1 MNIREEILSNVS
13 KIVIKIGTRV
23 LTNEDGF
30 LDKNQIMELSKQ
42 IIKLRSRGFSVVVVS
57 SGSIGAGIS
66 ALGRQKRPN
75 ILPELQ
81 AAAAIG
87 QGKLIEAYNE
97 CFKKHGYH
105 AAQLLLTRQDF
116 EDRQRYLNACNTLH
130 ALLRFKTIPIINEN
144 DTISVDEITFGD
156 NDILSALVTNLL
168 RADLLILLSSVDG
181 LYTTPPTSGKSCRV
195 LPVVDSISDDIKKLA
210 FKQKTKEGVGGMESK
225 LEAANIA
232 TGSGEA
238 VIIANGRQSGI
249 LSKIMNYDNV
259 GTLFIPYKKKIAS
272 RKRWIG
278 FTVRPKGRVYI
289 DEGALSAL
297 QKKGK
302 SLLPSGV
309 VKIDGKFIKGDVVSI
324 VDVDKN
330 KEIARGLVN
339 YSDEEVRKGKG
350 LRTCLIKKTLG
361 SKASDEIIHRDNIV
375 LLSDDSFSISF
386 FLAL

>member
-23 LTNEDGF
+23 LTNGDGL
-30 LDKNQIMELSKQ
+30 LDKNRIMGLSKQ
-42 IIKLRSRGFSVVVVS
+42 VVDLRLRGFSVVLVS

-66 ALGRQKRPN
+66 ALGLQKRPG

-81 AAAAIG
+81 ATAAIG
-87 QGKLIEAYNE
+87 QGKLIEIYNK
-97 CFKKHGYH
+97 CFEKHGYH

-116 EDRQRYLNACNTLH
+116 EDRQRYLNTCNTLH
-130 ALLRFKTIPIINEN
+130 SLLNFKTIPIINEN

-168 RADLLILLSSVDG
+168 QADLLILLSSVDG
-181 LYTTPPTSGKSCRV
+181 LYTTPPAPGKRCSI
-195 LPVVDSISDDIKKLA
+195 LSVVDSISDDIKRLA

-238 VIIANGRQSGI
+238 VIIANGMQSGI
-249 LSKIMNYDNV
+249 LSKIMNYDDV
-259 GTLFIPYKKKIAS
+259 GTLFVPYNKKITS

-278 FTVRPKGRVYI
+278 FTVKPKGRVYI
-289 DEGALSAL
+289 DEGALGAL

-309 VKIDGKFIKGDVVSI
+309 VKIDGKFVKGDVVSV
-324 VDVDKN
+324 VDVVEKR
-330 KEIARGLVN
+330 EIARGLMN
-339 YSDEEVRKGKG
+339 YSADEVQKVKG
-350 LRTCLIKKTLG
+350 LRTSLIKKTLG
-361 SKASDEIIHRDNIV
+361 SKPYDEIIHRDNMV
-375 LLSDDSFSISF
+375 LL
-386 FLAL
+386 

>member
-23 LTNEDGF
+23 LTNEDG
-30 LDKNQIMELSKQ
+30 LVDKDRIMELSKQ
-42 IIKLRSRGFSVVVVS
+42 VVKLRLKGFSVVIVS

-66 ALGRQKRPN
+66 ALGLQKRPS

-87 QGKLIEAYNE
+87 QGKLMEVYNE
-97 CFKKHGYH
+97 CFEKHGYH

-116 EDRQRYLNACNTLH
+116 EDRQRYLNTCNTLH
-130 ALLRFKTIPIINEN
+130 SLLNFKTIPIINEN
-144 DTISVDEITFGD
+144 DTISVEEITFGD

-168 RADLLILLSSVDG
+168 RADLLVLLSSVDG
-181 LYTTPPTSGKSCRV
+181 LYTTPPTPDKRSRV

-238 VIIANGRQSGI
+238 VIIANGMQPGV
-249 LSKIMNYDNV
+249 LSKIMNYEDV
-259 GTLFIPYKKKIAS
+259 GTLFVPYNKKITS

-278 FTVRPKGRVYI
+278 FTVKPKGKIYI
-289 DEGALSAL
+289 DEGALNAL

-309 VKIDGKFIKGDVVSI
+309 VKIDGKFVKGDVVSI
-324 VDVDKN
+324 VDVGGKR
-330 KEIARGLVN
+330 EVARGLMN
-339 YSDEEVRKGKG
+339 YSADEVRKVKG
-350 LRTCLIKKTLG
+350 LRTSSIKKALG
-361 SKASDEIIHRDNIV
+361 YKPYDEIVHRDNIV
-375 LLSDDSFSISF
+375 LL
-386 FLAL
+386 

>member
-23 LTNEDGF
+23 LTNQDG
-30 LDKNQIMELSKQ
+30 LVDKNRIMELSKQ
-42 IIKLRSRGFSVVVVS
+42 VVKLRLKGFSVVIVS

-66 ALGRQKRPN
+66 ALGLQKRPS

-87 QGKLIEAYNE
+87 QGKLIEVYNE

-116 EDRQRYLNACNTLH
+116 EDRQRYLNTCNTLH
-130 ALLRFKTIPIINEN
+130 SLLNFKTIPIINEN
-144 DTISVDEITFGD
+144 DTISVEEITFGD

-181 LYTTPPTSGKSCRV
+181 LYTTPPAPGKSCRV
-195 LPVVDSISDDIKKLA
+195 LSVVDSISDDIKKLA

-238 VIIANGRQSGI
+238 VIIANGMQSDI
-249 LSKIMNYDNV
+249 LSKIMNYDDV
-259 GTLFIPYKKKIAS
+259 GTLFVPYNKKITS

-278 FTVRPKGRVYI
+278 FTVKPKGKIYI

-309 VKIDGKFIKGDVVSI
+309 VKIEGKFIKGDVVSI
-324 VDVDKN
+324 VDVGEKR
-330 KEIARGLVN
+330 EVARGLMN
-339 YSDEEVRKGKG
+339 YSADEVRKVKG
-350 LRTCLIKKTLG
+350 LRTSLIKKTLG
-361 SKASDEIIHRDNIV
+361 YKPYDEIVHRDNIV
-375 LLSDDSFSISF
+375 LL
-386 FLAL
+386 

>member
-1 MNIREEILSNVS
+1 MNIREKTLSNVS

-23 LTNEDGF
+23 LTDEDGL

-42 IIKLRSRGFSVVVVS
+42 VIALRSRGFCVVIVS

-66 ALGRQKRPN
+66 ALGLQKRPN

-87 QGKLIEAYNE
+87 QGKLIETYNE

-116 EDRQRYLNACNTLH
+116 EDRQRYLNTSNTLH
-130 ALLRFKTIPIINEN
+130 SLLNFKTIPIVNEN

-181 LYTTPPTSGKSCRV
+181 LYTAPPTPGKRCRV
-195 LPVVDSISDDIKKLA
+195 LSVVDSISDDIKKLA

-238 VIIANGRQSGI
+238 VIIANGRQSEI

-259 GTLFIPYKKKIAS
+259 GTLFIPHKKKIAS

-278 FTVRPKGRVYI
+278 FTVRPKGKIYV
-289 DEGALSAL
+289 DEGALNAL

-309 VKIDGKFIKGDVVSI
+309 VKIDGKFVKGDVVSI
-324 VDVDKN
+324 VSAGDD
-330 KEIARGLVN
+330 KEIARGLMN
-339 YSDEEVRKGKG
+339 YSDDEARKVKG
-350 LRTCLIKKTLG
+350 LRTSLMKKTLG
-361 SKASDEIIHRDNIV
+361 YKPYNEIIHRDNIV
-375 LLSDDSFSISF
+375 ML
-386 FLAL
+386 

>member
-1 MNIREEILSNVS
+1 MNIREEILSNVG

-23 LTNEDGF
+23 LTNEDGL

-42 IIKLRSRGFSVVVVS
+42 VIKLRLRGFSVVIVS
-57 SGSIGAGIS
+57 SGSIGAGVS
-66 ALGRQKRPN
+66 ALGLQGRPT

-87 QGKLIEAYNE
+87 QGKLIEVYNE
-97 CFKKHGYH
+97 CFEKHGYH

-116 EDRQRYLNACNTLH
+116 EDRQRYLNTCNTLH
-130 ALLRFKTIPIINEN
+130 SLLNFKAIPIINEN
-144 DTISVDEITFGD
+144 DTISVEEITFGD

-181 LYTTPPTSGKSCRV
+181 LYTTPPTPGKSCRV
-195 LPVVDSISDDIKKLA
+195 LSVVDSISDDIKKLA
-210 FKQKTKEGVGGMESK
+210 FKQKTKEGIGGMESK

-232 TGSGEA
+232 TSSGEA
-238 VIIANGRQSGI
+238 VILANGRQPEI

-259 GTLFIPYKKKIAS
+259 GTLFIPNKKKIAS

-278 FTVRPKGRVYI
+278 FTVRPKGRIYI
-289 DEGALSAL
+289 DGGALSAL

-302 SLLPSGV
+302 SLLPTGV
-309 VKIDGKFIKGDVVSI
+309 IEIDGKFIKGDVVSI
-324 VDVDKN
+324 VGVDES

-339 YSDEEVRKGKG
+339 YSGDEVRKIKG
-350 LRTCLIKKTLG
+350 LRTSLIKKMLG
-361 SKASDEIIHRDNIV
+361 DKPYDEIIHRDNIV
-375 LLSDDSFSISF
+375 LL
-386 FLAL
+386 

>member
-1 MNIREEILSNVS
+1 MNIREEILANVN

-23 LTNEDGF
+23 LTNNDGF
-30 LDKNQIMELSKQ
+30 LDKNQIMKLSKQ
-42 IIKLRSRGFSVVVVS
+42 VIKLRSRGFSVVVVS

-66 ALGRQKRPN
+66 ALGCLKRPT

-87 QGKLIEAYNE
+87 QGKLIEVYNE

-130 ALLRFKTIPIINEN
+130 SLLRFKVIPIINEN
-144 DTISVDEITFGD
+144 DTISVEEITFGD

-168 RADLLILLSSVDG
+168 RADLLVLLSSVDG
-181 LYTTPPTSGKSCRV
+181 LYTTPPVSGRNCSV
-195 LPVVDSISDDIKKLA
+195 LSVVDSISDDIKKLA
-210 FKQKTKEGVGGMESK
+210 FRLKTKEGTGGMESK
-225 LEAANIA
+225 LEAASIA

-238 VIIANGRQSGI
+238 VIIANGRQLDV
-249 LSKIMNYDNV
+249 LSKIMSYENV
-259 GTLFIPYKKKIAS
+259 GTLFIPNKKKVAS

-278 FTVRPKGRVYI
+278 FTVRPKGRIYI

-297 QKKGK
+297 QKRGK

-309 VKIDGKFIKGDVVSI
+309 VRIDGKFNKGDVVSI
-324 VDVDKN
+324 VDVNED
-330 KEIARGLVN
+330 KEIARGLMN
-339 YSDEEVRKGKG
+339 YSDDEVRKVKG
-350 LRTCLIKKTLG
+350 LRTSLIKKTLG
-361 SKASDEIIHRDNIV
+361 YKLYDEIIHRDNIV
-375 LLSDDSFSISF
+375 LL
-386 FLAL
+386 

>member
-23 LTNEDGF
+23 LTNQDG
-30 LDKNQIMELSKQ
+30 LVDKNRIMELSKQ
-42 IIKLRSRGFSVVVVS
+42 VVKLRLKGFSVVIVS

-66 ALGRQKRPN
+66 ALGLQKRPSS
-75 ILPELQ
+75 LPELQ

-87 QGKLIEAYNE
+87 QGKLIEVYNE

-116 EDRQRYLNACNTLH
+116 EDRQRYLNTCNTLH
-130 ALLRFKTIPIINEN
+130 SLLNFKTIPIINEN
-144 DTISVDEITFGD
+144 DTISVEEITFGD

-181 LYTTPPTSGKSCRV
+181 LYTTPPAPGKSCRV
-195 LPVVDSISDDIKKLA
+195 LSVVDSISDDIKKLA

-225 LEAANIA
+225 FEAANIA

-238 VIIANGRQSGI
+238 VIIANGMQSDI
-249 LSKIMNYDNV
+249 LSKIMNYDDV
-259 GTLFIPYKKKIAS
+259 GTLFVPYNKKITS

-278 FTVRPKGRVYI
+278 FTVKPKGKIYI

-309 VKIDGKFIKGDVVSI
+309 VKIEGKFIKGDVVSI
-324 VDVDKN
+324 VDVGEKR
-330 KEIARGLVN
+330 EVARGLMN
-339 YSDEEVRKGKG
+339 YSADEVRKVKG
-350 LRTCLIKKTLG
+350 LRTSLIKKTLG
-361 SKASDEIIHRDNIV
+361 YKPYDEIVHRDNIV
-375 LLSDDSFSISF
+375 LL
-386 FLAL
+386 

>member
-23 LTNEDGF
+23 LTNEDGL

-42 IIKLRSRGFSVVVVS
+42 VIDLRLRGFSVVIVS

-66 ALGRQKRPN
+66 ALDLQKRPT

-87 QGKLIEAYNE
+87 QGKLIEVYNE
-97 CFKKHGYH
+97 CFKNHGYH

-116 EDRQRYLNACNTLH
+116 EDRQRYLNTCNTLH
-130 ALLRFKTIPIINEN
+130 SLLNFKAIPIINEN
-144 DTISVDEITFGD
+144 DTISVEEITFGD

-181 LYTTPPTSGKSCRV
+181 LCTTPPAPGKSCRV
-195 LPVVDSISDDIKKLA
+195 LSVVDSISDDIKKLA
-210 FKQKTKEGVGGMESK
+210 FKQKTKEGIGGMESK

-238 VIIANGRQSGI
+238 VILANGRQSGI

-259 GTLFIPYKKKIAS
+259 GTLFVPNKKKIAS

-278 FTVRPKGRVYI
+278 FTVRPKGRLYI

-309 VKIDGKFIKGDVVSI
+309 VEIDGKFIKGDVVSI
-324 VDVDKN
+324 VDMDGN
-330 KEIARGLVN
+330 EEIARGLVN
-339 YSDEEVRKGKG
+339 YSDGEVRKVKG
-350 LRTCLIKKTLG
+350 LRTSLIKKTLG
-361 SKASDEIIHRDNIV
+361 YKPYDEIMHRDNMV
-375 LLSDDSFSISF
+375 LL
-386 FLAL
+386 

>member
-42 IIKLRSRGFSVVVVS
+42 VIKLRSRGFSVVVVS

-66 ALGRQKRPN
+66 ALGCQKRPT

-87 QGKLIEAYNE
+87 QGKLVEVYNE

-116 EDRQRYLNACNTLH
+116 EDRQRYLNTCNTLH
-130 ALLRFKTIPIINEN
+130 SLLRFKAIPIINEN
-144 DTISVDEITFGD
+144 DTISVEEITFGD

-168 RADLLILLSSVDG
+168 RADLLVLLSSVDG
-181 LYTTPPTSGKSCRV
+181 LYTTPPVSGRSCSV
-195 LPVVDSISDDIKKLA
+195 LSVVDSISDDIKKLA
-210 FKQKTKEGVGGMESK
+210 FKLKTKEGTGGMESK
-225 LEAANIA
+225 LEAARIV

-238 VIIANGRQSGI
+238 VIIANGRQSDI
-249 LSKIMNYDNV
+249 LSKIMNYENV
-259 GTLFIPYKKKIAS
+259 GTLFVPNKRKVAS

-278 FTVRPKGRVYI
+278 FTVRPKGRIYI

-297 QKKGK
+297 QKRGK

-309 VKIDGKFIKGDVVSI
+309 VRIDGKFNKGDVVSI
-324 VDVDKN
+324 VGVDEN
-330 KEIARGLVN
+330 KEIARGLMN
-339 YSDEEVRKGKG
+339 YSDDEVRKVKG
-350 LRTCLIKKTLG
+350 LRTSLIKKTLG
-361 SKASDEIIHRDNIV
+361 YKPYDEIIHRDNIV
-375 LLSDDSFSISF
+375 LL
-386 FLAL
+386 

>member
-23 LTNEDGF
+23 LTNEDG
-30 LDKNQIMELSKQ
+30 LVDKNRIMELSKQ
-42 IIKLRSRGFSVVVVS
+42 VVKLRLKGFSVVIVS

-66 ALGRQKRPN
+66 ALGLQRRPSN
-75 ILPELQ
+75 LPELQ

-87 QGKLIEAYNE
+87 QGKLIEVYND

-116 EDRQRYLNACNTLH
+116 EDRQRYLNTCNTLH
-130 ALLRFKTIPIINEN
+130 SLLNFKTIPIINEN
-144 DTISVDEITFGD
+144 DTISVEEITFGD

-181 LYTTPPTSGKSCRV
+181 LYTTPPSPGKSCSV
-195 LPVVDSISDDIKKLA
+195 LSVVDSISDDIKKLA

-238 VIIANGRQSGI
+238 VIIANGMQSDV

-259 GTLFIPYKKKIAS
+259 GTLFVPYNKKITS

-278 FTVRPKGRVYI
+278 FTVKPKGKIYI

-309 VKIDGKFIKGDVVSI
+309 VEIEGKFIKGDVVSI
-324 VDVDKN
+324 VDVVEKR
-330 KEIARGLVN
+330 EVARGLMN
-339 YSDEEVRKGKG
+339 YSADEVRKVKG
-350 LRTCLIKKTLG
+350 LRTSLIKKTLG
-361 SKASDEIIHRDNIV
+361 HKPYDEIIHRDNIV
-375 LLSDDSFSISF
+375 LL
-386 FLAL
+386 

>member
-23 LTNEDGF
+23 LTNEDG
-30 LDKNQIMELSKQ
+30 LVDKNRIMELSKQ
-42 IIKLRSRGFSVVVVS
+42 VVKLRLRGFSVVIVS

-66 ALGRQKRPN
+66 ALGLQKRPS

-87 QGKLIEAYNE
+87 QGKLIEVYNE

-116 EDRQRYLNACNTLH
+116 EDRQRYLNTCNTLH
-130 ALLRFKTIPIINEN
+130 SLLNFKTIPIINEN
-144 DTISVDEITFGD
+144 DTISVEEITFGD

-181 LYTTPPTSGKSCRV
+181 LYTIPPVPGKSCQV
-195 LPVVDSISDDIKKLA
+195 VSVVDSISEDIKKLA

-238 VIIANGRQSGI
+238 VIIANGMQSDI

-259 GTLFIPYKKKIAS
+259 GTLFVPYNKKITS

-278 FTVRPKGRVYI
+278 FTVKPKGKIYI

-309 VKIDGKFIKGDVVSI
+309 VKVEGKFIKGDVVS
-324 VDVDKN
+324 VVEMGEK
-330 KEIARGLVN
+330 KEVARGLMN
-339 YSDEEVRKGKG
+339 YSADEVRKVKG
-350 LRTCLIKKTLG
+350 LRTSLIKKTLG
-361 SKASDEIIHRDNIV
+361 CKPYDEIIHRDNIV
-375 LLSDDSFSISF
+375 LL
-386 FLAL
+386 

>member
-23 LTNEDGF
+23 LTNEDG
-30 LDKNQIMELSKQ
+30 LVDKNRIMELSKQ
-42 IIKLRSRGFSVVVVS
+42 VVKLRLKGFSVVIVS

-66 ALGRQKRPN
+66 ALGLQKRPSS
-75 ILPELQ
+75 LPELQ

-87 QGKLIEAYNE
+87 QGKLIEVYNE

-116 EDRQRYLNACNTLH
+116 EDRQRYLNTCNTLH
-130 ALLRFKTIPIINEN
+130 SLLNFKTIPIINEN
-144 DTISVDEITFGD
+144 DTISVEEITFGD

-168 RADLLILLSSVDG
+168 QADLLILLSSVDG
-181 LYTTPPTSGKSCRV
+181 LYTTPPAPGKSCRV
-195 LPVVDSISDDIKKLA
+195 LSVVDSISDDIKKLA
-210 FKQKTKEGVGGMESK
+210 YKQKTKEGVGGMESK

-238 VIIANGRQSGI
+238 VIIANGMQSDI
-249 LSKIMNYDNV
+249 LSKIMNYDDV
-259 GTLFIPYKKKIAS
+259 GTLFVPYNKKITS

-278 FTVRPKGRVYI
+278 FTVKPKGKIYI
-289 DEGALSAL
+289 DQGALSAL

-309 VKIDGKFIKGDVVSI
+309 VKIEGKFIKGDVVSI
-324 VDVDKN
+324 VDVGEKR
-330 KEIARGLVN
+330 EVARGLMN
-339 YSDEEVRKGKG
+339 YSADEVRKVKG
-350 LRTCLIKKTLG
+350 LRTSLIKKTLG
-361 SKASDEIIHRDNIV
+361 YKPYDEIIHRDNIV
-375 LLSDDSFSISF
+375 LL
-386 FLAL
+386 

>member
-23 LTNEDGF
+23 LTNEDGL
-30 LDKNQIMELSKQ
+30 LDKNRIMELSEQ
-42 IIKLRSRGFSVVVVS
+42 VVKLRLRGFSVVIVS

-66 ALGRQKRPN
+66 ALGLQKRPS

-87 QGKLIEAYNE
+87 QGKLIEVYNE

-116 EDRQRYLNACNTLH
+116 EDRQRYLNTCNTLH
-130 ALLRFKTIPIINEN
+130 SLLNFKTIPIINEN
-144 DTISVDEITFGD
+144 DTISVEEITFGD

-181 LYTTPPTSGKSCRV
+181 LYTTPPAPGKSCRV
-195 LPVVDSISDDIKKLA
+195 LSVVDTISDDIKKLA
-210 FKQKTKEGVGGMESK
+210 FKQKTKEGVGGMNSK

-238 VIIANGRQSGI
+238 VIIANGMQSEI

-259 GTLFIPYKKKIAS
+259 GTLFVPYNKKITS

-278 FTVRPKGRVYI
+278 FTVKPKGRIYV
-289 DEGALSAL
+289 DAGALSAL

-309 VKIDGKFIKGDVVSI
+309 VKIDGRFIKGDVVSI
-324 VDVDKN
+324 VDVDGN
-330 KEIARGLVN
+330 KEIARGLMN
-339 YSDEEVRKGKG
+339 YSDDEVRKVKG
-350 LRTCLIKKTLG
+350 LRTSLIKKTLG
-361 SKASDEIIHRDNIV
+361 YKPYDEIIHRDNIV
-375 LLSDDSFSISF
+375 LL
-386 FLAL
+386 

>member
-23 LTNEDGF
+23 LTNEDG
-30 LDKNQIMELSKQ
+30 LVDKNRIMELSKQ
-42 IIKLRSRGFSVVVVS
+42 VVKLRLRGFSVVIVS

-66 ALGRQKRPN
+66 ALGLQKRPS

-87 QGKLIEAYNE
+87 QGKLIEVYNE

-116 EDRQRYLNACNTLH
+116 EDRQRYLNTCNTLH
-130 ALLRFKTIPIINEN
+130 SLLNFKTIPIINEN
-144 DTISVDEITFGD
+144 DTISVEEITFGD

-181 LYTTPPTSGKSCRV
+181 LYTTPPSPGKSCQV
-195 LPVVDSISDDIKKLA
+195 VSVVDSISEDIKKLA

-238 VIIANGRQSGI
+238 VIIANGMQSDV

-259 GTLFIPYKKKIAS
+259 GTLFVPYNKKITS

-278 FTVRPKGRVYI
+278 FTVKPKGRIYI

-297 QKKGK
+297 QKKDK

-324 VDVDKN
+324 VDMSEKREV
-330 KEIARGLVN
+330 ARGLMN
-339 YSDEEVRKGKG
+339 YSDEEVRKVKG
-350 LRTCLIKKTLG
+350 LRTSSIKKTLG
-361 SKASDEIIHRDNIV
+361 YKPYDEIIHRDNIV
-375 LLSDDSFSISF
+375 LF
-386 FLAL
+386 

>member
-23 LTNEDGF
+23 LTNGDGL
-30 LDKNQIMELSKQ
+30 LDKNRIMGLSKQ
-42 IIKLRSRGFSVVVVS
+42 VVDLRLRGFSVVLVS

-66 ALGRQKRPN
+66 ALGLQKRPG

-87 QGKLIEAYNE
+87 QGKLIEIYNK
-97 CFKKHGYH
+97 CFEKHGYH

-116 EDRQRYLNACNTLH
+116 EDRQRYLNTCNTLH
-130 ALLRFKTIPIINEN
+130 SLLNFKTIPIINEN

-168 RADLLILLSSVDG
+168 QADLLILLSSVDG
-181 LYTTPPTSGKSCRV
+181 LYTTPPTSGKRCRV
-195 LPVVDSISDDIKKLA
+195 LSVVDFISDDIKKLA

-225 LEAANIA
+225 FEAANIA

-238 VIIANGRQSGI
+238 VIIANGMQSGI
-249 LSKIMNYDNV
+249 LSKIMNYDDV
-259 GTLFIPYKKKIAS
+259 GTLFVPCNKKITS

-278 FTVRPKGRVYI
+278 FTVKPKGRVYI
-289 DEGALSAL
+289 DEGALGAL

-309 VKIDGKFIKGDVVSI
+309 VKIDGKFVKGDVVSV
-324 VDVDKN
+324 VDVVEKR
-330 KEIARGLVN
+330 EIARGLMN
-339 YSDEEVRKGKG
+339 YSADEIQKVKG
-350 LRTCLIKKTLG
+350 LRTSLIKKTLG
-361 SKASDEIIHRDNIV
+361 SKPYDEIIHRDNMV
-375 LLSDDSFSISF
+375 LL
-386 FLAL
+386 

>member
-1 MNIREEILSNVS
+1 MNIREKILSNVS

-23 LTNEDGF
+23 LTDEDGI
-30 LDKNQIMELSKQ
+30 LDKNQIMELSNQ
-42 IIKLRSRGFSVVVVS
+42 VIKLRSSGFSVVVVS

-66 ALGRQKRPN
+66 ALDFQKRPN
-75 ILPELQ
+75 MLPELQ
-81 AAAAIG
+81 AAAAVG
-87 QGKLIEAYNE
+87 QGKLIEVYNE

-130 ALLRFKTIPIINEN
+130 SLLSFNVIPIVNEN
-144 DTISVDEITFGD
+144 DTVSVEEITFGD

-168 RADLLILLSSVDG
+168 RADLLVLLSSVDG
-181 LYTTPPTSGKSCRV
+181 LYTAPPGSSKSCSV
-195 LPVVDSISDDIKKLA
+195 VSVVDSISNDIKKLA
-210 FKQKTKEGVGGMESK
+210 FKQKTKVGIGGMESK

-238 VIIANGRQSGI
+238 VIIANGRQPGI

-259 GTLFIPYKKKIAS
+259 GTLFVPNKKKITS

-278 FTVRPKGRVYI
+278 FTVRPKGRIYI

-302 SLLPSGV
+302 SLLPTGV
-309 VKIDGKFIKGDVVSI
+309 VKIDGSFIKGDVVSI
-324 VDVDKN
+324 VDMGDN
-330 KEIARGLVN
+330 KEVARGLIN
-339 YSDEEVRKGKG
+339 YSVDEVQKVKG
-350 LRTCLIKKTLG
+350 LRTSLIKKTLG
-361 SKASDEIIHRDNIV
+361 YKPYDEIIHRDNIV
-375 LLSDDSFSISF
+375 LL
-386 FLAL
+386 

>member
-23 LTNEDGF
+23 LTNEDGL
-30 LDKNQIMELSKQ
+30 LDKNRIMAISKQ
-42 IIKLRSRGFSVVVVS
+42 VVKLRLKGFSVVIVS
-57 SGSIGAGIS
+57 SGAVGAGIS
-66 ALGRQKRPN
+66 ALGHQKRPGS
-75 ILPELQ
+75 LPELQ

-87 QGKLIEAYNE
+87 QGKLIEVYNE

-116 EDRQRYLNACNTLH
+116 EDRQRYLNTSNTLH
-130 ALLRFKTIPIINEN
+130 SLLNFKIIPIINEN
-144 DTISVDEITFGD
+144 DTISVEEITFGD

-181 LYTTPPTSGKSCRV
+181 LYTTPPTPGKKCHV

-210 FKQKTKEGVGGMESK
+210 FKLKTKEGVGGMKSK

-238 VIIANGRQSGI
+238 VIIANGMLSDV
-249 LSKIMNYDNV
+249 LSKIMNYDDV
-259 GTLFIPYKKKIAS
+259 GTLFVPYNKKITS

-278 FTVRPKGRVYI
+278 FTVKPKGKIYI
-289 DEGALSAL
+289 DEGALNAL

-309 VKIDGKFIKGDVVSI
+309 VKSEGTFIKGDVVSI
-324 VDVDKN
+324 VDADEN
-330 KEIARGLVN
+330 REIARGLMN
-339 YSDEEVRKGKG
+339 YSDDEVRKVKG
-350 LRTCLIKKTLG
+350 LRTTSIKKTLG
-361 SKASDEIIHRDNIV
+361 YKPYDEIIHRDNIV
-375 LLSDDSFSISF
+375 LL
-386 FLAL
+386 

>member
-23 LTNEDGF
+23 LTNEDGL
-30 LDKNQIMELSKQ
+30 LDKNRIMELSKQ
-42 IIKLRSRGFSVVVVS
+42 VVKLRLKGFSVVIVS

-66 ALGRQKRPN
+66 ALGLQKRPS

-87 QGKLIEAYNE
+87 QGKLIEVYNE

-130 ALLRFKTIPIINEN
+130 SLLNFKTIPIINEN
-144 DTISVDEITFGD
+144 DTISVEEITFGD

-181 LYTTPPTSGKSCRV
+181 LYTTPPSSGKSCRV
-195 LPVVDSISDDIKKLA
+195 LSVVDSISDDIKKLA

-238 VIIANGRQSGI
+238 VIIANGMQSGV
-249 LSKIMNYDNV
+249 LSKIMNYDDV
-259 GTLFIPYKKKIAS
+259 GTLFVPYNKKITS

-278 FTVRPKGRVYI
+278 FTVKPKGKIYI

-309 VKIDGKFIKGDVVSI
+309 VKVEGKFIKGDVVS
-324 VDVDKN
+324 VVGVGEK
-330 KEIARGLVN
+330 KEVARGLMN
-339 YSDEEVRKGKG
+339 YSADEVRKVKG
-350 LRTCLIKKTLG
+350 LRTSLIKKTLG
-361 SKASDEIIHRDNIV
+361 YKPYDEIIHRDNII
-375 LLSDDSFSISF
+375 LL
-386 FLAL
+386 